1 MILTC
6 VVAVTL
12 WACGGSNDQA
22 NQPVETET
30 IAAAS
35 KADSFYLGEPRD
47 DVQRFFGVY
56 GDPNNPT
63 ELRGQFFVTEAKRPR
78 EAEQA
83 PEIPPGYLAIGAM
96 WADVAPMSMMS
107 LSDSTFQQ
115 IDLSDFAPAEPT
127 VVEFEF
133 GADGKATALTF
144 TTGFQEFR
152 HRVRIGE
159 LPEGW

>member
-1 MILTC
+1 MILLG
-6 VVAVTL
+6 VAVLTL
-12 WACGGSNDQA
+12 WACGGSNEQA
-22 NQPVETET
+22 NQPVEPDTV
-30 IAAAS
+30 AAES
-35 KADSFYLGEPRD
+35 KASSYYLGEPRD
-47 DVQRFFGVY
+47 DVQRFFGIY
-56 GDPNNPT
+56 GDPNAPDAG
-63 ELRGQFFVTEAKRPR
+63 RGQFFVTEAKRPR
-78 EAEQA
+78 GAEQA
-83 PEIPPGYLAIGAM
+83 PEIPRGYLAIGAM

-115 IDLSDFAPAEPT
+115 VDISDFAPAEPA

-133 GADGKATALTF
+133 GSEGKATGLTF